1 MGFNYINSQAK
12 SHTKAWS
19 DRFTLAADNLFAL
32 PANPIE
38 RTFVAK
44 ASGTPE
50 VKEGE
55 IVHVRRIE
63 ANLVVYQGLTPLAA
77 AEKPSLALFEM
88 VDARHGMVQG
98 VVSEV
103 ISEANLIIVKVSE
116 GATK

>member
-19 DRFTLAADNLFAL
+19 DRFTQSADNLFAL

-44 ASGTPE
+44 SGGALK
-50 VKEGE
+50 VAEGE

-63 ANLVVYQGLTPLAA
+63 TGLVVFQGLTPLAA
-77 AEKPSLALFEM
+77 ADKPSLALFEM
-88 VDARHGMVQG
+88 VDSKHGVMRG
-98 VVSEV
+98 VVTEV
-103 ISEANLIIVKVSE
+103 ISEANVMIVKVSE

>member
-38 RTFVAK
+38 RTFVVK
-44 ASGTPE
+44 AGGTPK
-50 VKEGE
+50 VAEGK
-55 IVHVRRIE
+55 IVNVRRIE
-63 ANLVVYQGLTPLAA
+63 ARLVVYQGLTPLAA
-77 AEKPSLALFEM
+77 AENPSLALFEM
-88 VDARHGMVQG
+88 VDSRHGVVQG
-98 VVSEV
+98 VVAEM

-116 GATK
+116 GAIK

>member
-38 RTFVAK
+38 RMFVAK
-44 ASGTPE
+44 AGETS
-50 VKEGE
+50 KIAEGE
-55 IVHVRRIE
+55 VVHVRRVE
-63 ANLVVYQGLTPLAA
+63 ASLVVYKGLTPLAT
-77 AEKPSLALFEM
+77 AESPSLALFET
-88 VDARHGMVQG
+88 VDARHGLLQG

-116 GATK
+116 GAIK